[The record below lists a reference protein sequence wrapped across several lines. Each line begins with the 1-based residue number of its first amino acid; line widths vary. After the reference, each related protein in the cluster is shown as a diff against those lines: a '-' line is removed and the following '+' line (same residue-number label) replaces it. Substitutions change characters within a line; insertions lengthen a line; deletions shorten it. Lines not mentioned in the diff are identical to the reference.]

1 MEQRIQSAII
11 NSLMPFEM
19 LSVHLF
25 NLMAQFTTDLNIDYD
40 GNFECS
46 KIVAVSLNEE
56 EEVKIFPNPF
66 NDEITINNNFLT
78 NESLQA
84 EIFDITGRRILA
96 QTISATETKM
106 DLSTIQIS
114 GIYFL
119 KVNGKVFKLIKN

>member
-1 MEQRIQSAII
+1 MNSISNYQFIDALRNAQCPPFQSHGAIYYG
-11 NSLMPFEM
+11 LKQ
-19 LSVHLF
+19 V
-25 NLMAQFTTDLNIDYD
+25 DYD
-40 GNFECS
+40 GNFEYS